1 MMPGGRASKR
11 LEMRD
16 QVDQHPILENGYSRK
31 PDNGAESLR
40 DTEIW
45 MIRPQ
50 HDSQGKDYQIHV
62 KREGV
67 A

>member
-1 MMPGGRASKR
+1 
-11 LEMRD
+11 MRD
-16 QVDQHPILENGYSRK
+16 QVDQHSILENGYSRK

-50 HDSQGKDYQIHV
+50 HDSQGKRLLDSCERRGRQQDQL
-62 KREGV
+62 G
-67 A
+67 